1 MSTIVLPCSHP
12 KASNIKQ
19 FLSAANKAPVPD
31 ENVQKLIPASDECFD
46 QGWLFS
52 SDVFNP
58 FALFIDSKSGRQFPD
73 NVNADDVKSFV
84 GGANTKVESFEF
96 ADLPGNGK
104 RAEHMKKIVE
114 KAKNWPAEKVV
125 KGSLLEAIRNDCY
138 LYVYLN
144 ATKLAPSFAV
154 DDNVMQLGEAD
165 SKRFLSF
172 LRDGYGLVTAASS
185 KAQELDVEDRR
196 NSGGAAQ

>member
-1 MSTIVLPCSHP
+1 MFPNC
-12 KASNIKQ
+12 
-19 FLSAANKAPVPD
+19 D
-31 ENVQKLIPASDECFD
+31 KLAF
-46 QGWLFS
+46 
-52 SDVFNP
+52 
-58 FALFIDSKSGRQFPD
+58 FIDSKSGRQFPD

-84 GGANTKVESFEF
+84 GDANTKVESFKL

-144 ATKLAPSFAV
+144 ATKSAPSFAV
-154 DDNVMQLGEAD
+154 DGNVMQLGEAD

-172 LRDGYGLVTAASS
+172 LRDGYGLVTTAASS

-196 NSGGAAQ
+196 NSGGADQ